1 MDLLQIAAYITAIT
15 TILGGGIKIFNVMS
29 KTLHRFDDLNN
40 RLDKIENDIKKNEI
54 HLLKIALLD
63 ENLPLTDRIN
73 AGKQYLE
80 LGGNGF
86 GKITYERLVKELETM
101 YSKGGEK

>member
-15 TILGGGIKIFNVMS
+15 TIVGGGIKLFNIMS
-29 KTLHRFDDLNN
+29 KTLHRFDDLNA
-40 RLDKIENDIKKNEI
+40 RLDKIEYDIKQNEI

-73 AGKQYLE
+73 AGKKYLE
-80 LGGNGF
+80 LGGNGY
-86 GKITYERLVKELETM
+86 GKITYERLIKELDSI
-101 YSKGGEK
+101 YSKGGEN